1 MKNLKEGLISLKEEL
16 LGLLNTMLVSERI
29 NSQRCVAKDI
39 DTTKTILN
47 HKDES
52 EEFTQH
58 DLDIIGK
65 ELQSL
70 TKEIK
75 GIANTILVSE
85 RVNSQRC
92 VAKDVDTTKTIL
104 NHKDESE
111 EFTTEQIKD
120 LADEAKGIINTIL
133 VSERINS
140 QRCVA
145 KDIDTTKT
153 ILNHKDESKEVNK
166 KDIEILMQE
175 LKGIVKM
182 MLVSERVNSQR
193 CVAKDIDT
201 TKTILEN
208 HK

>member
-52 EEFTQH
+52 EEFTQQ

-85 RVNSQRC
+85 RINSQRC
-92 VAKDVDTTKTIL
+92 VAKDIDTTKTIL
-104 NHKDESE
+104 NHKNGSE
-111 EFTTEQIKD
+111 EFTAEEIKE

-153 ILNHKDESKEVNK
+153 ILNPKDETKEVNK
-166 KDIEILMQE
+166 KDIDSLIKE
-175 LKGIVKM
+175 LKDIVNM

-201 TKTILEN
+201 TKTIIEN